1 MTTFD
6 VLTRSLFDISLDEND
21 VFNADDFL
29 GAQDAAMR
37 EAVKLF
43 LNPWHRYMTWL
54 PGVVEGVAGEKRL
67 REIGRLIVD
76 RYRAE
81 QGEGVSRSVST
92 DKTIMSH
99 IMSHDYP
106 SEEHRISDVI
116 VFMVAGHE
124 TTAHT
129 MSFFLYCLAKHPQV
143 LKKLQS
149 ELDAIEPTGS
159 SVDSGHDDQKTLT
172 MSDISGAGYF
182 NKCLK
187 ESQRYVSCHKEY

>member
-29 GAQDAAMR
+29 SAQDAAMR

-81 QGEGVSRSVST
+81 HGQAAGHRIAT

-99 IMSHDYP
+99 IMSYDYP

-129 MSFFLYCLAKHPQV
+129 LSFFLYCLAKHPQV
-143 LKKLQS
+143 LKKLQG
-149 ELDAIEPTGS
+149 ELDAIEPTGCS
-159 SVDSGHDDQKTLT
+159 ADGGAADQKTLT
-172 MSDISGAGYF
+172 MSDISGAEYF

-187 ESQRYVSCHKEY
+187 ESQR